1 MDTALAQPCTITLPG
16 TVASTRTPWQPT
28 LLLRRQISPSLCRHH
43 PVLYIHGGTFPSAN
57 SMMFKFDGVSWADA
71 MNAAGLSVW
80 ALDFAGFGGSE
91 SYQEMSQ
98 STPPAAQPNG
108 RAPEA
113 AVQIERAV
121 RAIRAETGATRVS
134 IIAHSWGTMP
144 TGLFA
149 TQYPE
154 LIDRLVFFGPVVR
167 REILKQ
173 VPPLGPWRFL
183 TVEEQHKRFTEDVPQ
198 GHPPVLLDRHFE
210 PWSALYLTSDPSSS
224 TRSPP
229 SVKTPNGPVADIM
242 AAWSGSLAYDPALIT
257 SPLAVVRGEWD
268 SLCQDADV
276 AWLFSA
282 LTSSPEK
289 KDTKIRKATHLMHL
303 EAGRAELYRASSAFL
318 RNQKV

>member
-1 MDTALAQPCTITLPG
+1 MDTTLARTRTITLPG
-16 TVASTRTPWQPT
+16 TVASTRTLWQPT
-28 LLLRRQISPSLCRHH
+28 LLLHEQTSPNSRRHR

-57 SMMFKFDGVSWADA
+57 SMMFEFDGMSWADA
-71 MNAAGLSVW
+71 MNGAGFSIF
-80 ALDFAGFGGSE
+80 ALDFAGFGASE
-91 SYQEMSQ
+91 FYPEMSQ
-98 STPPAAQPNG
+98 PTPPVAEPNG
-108 RAPEA
+108 RAPAA

-121 RAIRAETGATRVS
+121 RAILAEAGATRVS

-167 REILKQ
+167 REILKG

-183 TVEEQHKRFTEDVPQ
+183 TVEEQRKRFTEDVPK

-210 PWSALYLTSDPSSS
+210 QWSALYLTSDPSSI

-257 SPLAVVRGEWD
+257 SPLAVVRG
-268 SLCQDADV
+268 
-276 AWLFSA
+276 
-282 LTSSPEK
+282 
-289 KDTKIRKATHLMHL
+289 
-303 EAGRAELYRASSAFL
+303 
-318 RNQKV
+318 